1 MLNKKRLHRNFSA
14 AFFVSYEENY
24 SAVFPLK
31 LKSIENLSVLSKG
44 FLLLVVGTK

>member
-1 MLNKKRLHRNFSA
+1 VIETKKAALNFST
-14 AFFVSYEENY
+14 AFFVINKVNY
-24 SAVFPLK
+24 SAGFPLK